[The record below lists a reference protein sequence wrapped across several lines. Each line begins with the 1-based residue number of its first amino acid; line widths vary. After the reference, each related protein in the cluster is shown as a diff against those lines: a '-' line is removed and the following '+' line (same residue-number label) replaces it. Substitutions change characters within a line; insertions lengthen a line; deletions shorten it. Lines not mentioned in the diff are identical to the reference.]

1 MVLSGNSLGESAYS
15 SSSQKLVSGLL
26 GVPETLRGG
35 LQGKTIFIIVLSC
48 YLSFSLSFSD
58 KTHSLEFS
66 RSYMTCDVTTE

>member
-15 SSSQKLVSGLL
+15 SGSQKVVSGLL
-26 GVPETLRGG
+26 GVLETLRGG

-58 KTHSLEFS
+58 KTNSLEFS